1 MAVGILINLL
11 LLVVVAYLAGAA
23 SAAAEVSSWL
33 DVVPSE
39 IASKLDSGSNAAA
52 RFATDYGG
60 VTRAAYPAA
69 VFQPS
74 TADDIAALLRFA
86 YCAEPPFPVAA
97 RGNGHSVRGQ
107 ALAPGGV
114 ALDMAALGGGRNRIN
129 VSSEGAYV
137 DAGGEQL
144 WIDVLEAAL
153 RHGLSPRSW
162 TDYLYLTVGGTLS
175 NAGISGQVFRHGPQ
189 ISNVYELDVI
199 TGKGEMITCSSESN
213 RDLFY
218 GVLGGLGQLGV
229 ITRARISLR
238 PAPAR
243 VRWLRLFY
251 TDLGNLTR
259 DQEFLISLPDPTG
272 FDYVEGQVLLSHQRV
287 DGSTFYSNQAVD
299 SINRLKGESNT
310 IYFLEGAVY
319 YDSPSMADQK
329 IEDLMKQLNFVPG
342 LVFSND
348 VTYLEFLNRVHNEI
362 EKLSSST
369 VLLHPW
375 LNLFL
380 PKSRIRD
387 FQVGVFGGILQNVNH
402 TTGPILLYPLNKHRW
417 NDIMTATVPDEEVF
431 YTVGFLWTAA
441 TVEDWGTFD
450 ALNNEILGFCDQ
462 NGIEVKQYLPH
473 YTSKLDWARHFGLV
487 KWEKFVQLKRRY
499 DPKALLSPGQ
509 QIFTTQVNTQEGM
522 HAKL

>member
-1 MAVGILINLL
+1 MAVGIVINR
-11 LLVVVAYLAGAA
+11 LVLVVAYFAGAA
-23 SAAAEVSSWL
+23 VVSSWL
-33 DVVPSE
+33 DDVPPE
-39 IASKLDSGSNAAA
+39 IASKLDSGSNATA

-60 VTRAAYPAA
+60 VTRAANPAA
-69 VFQPS
+69 VFHPS

-86 YCAEPPFPVAA
+86 YCAESPFPVAA

-114 ALDMAALGGGRNRIN
+114 AIDMAALGGGRRRIN
-129 VSSEGAYV
+129 VSSAGMYV

-153 RHGLSPRSW
+153 RQGLSPQSW

-175 NAGISGQVFRHGPQ
+175 NAGISGQAFRHGPQ
-189 ISNVYELDVI
+189 ISNVYELDVV
-199 TGKGEMITCSSESN
+199 TGKGEMITCSSESD

-229 ITRARISLR
+229 ITRARIALR

-251 TDLGNLTR
+251 TDLGDLTR
-259 DQEFLISLPDPTG
+259 DQEFLISLPETTG

-287 DGSTFYSNQAVD
+287 GNSTFYSKQDVD
-299 SINRLKGESNT
+299 SINRLKGELNI
-310 IYFLEGAVY
+310 IYFLEGALY
-319 YDSPSMADQK
+319 YDSPSIADQK
-329 IEDLMKQLNFVPG
+329 IEDLLKQLNFVPG
-342 LVFSND
+342 FVFSND

-362 EKLSSST
+362 QKLNSRDDDDSSST
-369 VLLHPW
+369 APLHPW

-380 PKSRIRD
+380 PKSGVRD
-387 FQVGVFGGILQNVNH
+387 FEAGILQNINL
-402 TTGPILLYPLNKHRW
+402 TGLILLYPLNKNRW
-417 NDIMTATVPDEEVF
+417 NDIMTATVPNEEVF
-431 YTVGFLWTAA
+431 YTVGFLWTA

-462 NGIEVKQYLPH
+462 HGIEVKQYLPH
-473 YTSKLDWARHFGLV
+473 YTSKLDWARHFGSD
-487 KWEKFVQLKRRY
+487 KWEKFAQLKRRY

-509 QIFTTQVNTQEGM
+509 QIFN
-522 HAKL
+522 